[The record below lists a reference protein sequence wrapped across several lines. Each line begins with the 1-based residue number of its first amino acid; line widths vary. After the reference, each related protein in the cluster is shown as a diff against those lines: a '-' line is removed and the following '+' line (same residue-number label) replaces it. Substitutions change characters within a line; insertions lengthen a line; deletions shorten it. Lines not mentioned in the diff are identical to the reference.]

1 MSSNRG
7 RHGKTGLAS
16 LTLVLSVSFLLSAAP
31 AEKADSQ
38 RYREHVRFLASP
50 ELEGR
55 GAGTEGLERAAA
67 YITEQFK
74 ALGLEPAGAD
84 RSYLQP
90 LVVTTGAELRGDN
103 RMQVRADK
111 KTVTLTVGEDYTPL
125 SFSSV
130 ATVSGAVAFAGY
142 GVSADAFEYD
152 DYVHFDVKDKIV
164 VLLRYEPPSFSK
176 DNEEPRRGYTHHAR
190 LITKAINARQRGA
203 KAVVLVNGTLP
214 PEEEDALLG
223 FGRVAGPKDAGIVM
237 VQAKN
242 EVVDQWLQTAG
253 KSLADVQ
260 KEINGQEQPQ
270 SFTLPESLQLTIH
283 VDIERQRAE
292 VNNVLAYLPGR
303 SDEYLII
310 GAHYDHLGRGNES
323 SLAPSL
329 IGNVH
334 PGADDNASGTAGL
347 LELARLFAERDEPPE
362 RGILFAAFA
371 AEELGLLGSAQWVK
385 EPTRPLEKAVAM
397 INMDMIGRI
406 RDSKVFV
413 GGTGTGS
420 TFEALLKEVG
430 NRHGFTLAQSPGGY
444 SASDN
449 TSFVTAQVPGLFFFS
464 GLHSDYHKPSDTWEK
479 INVEDASRLVDM
491 IAELGSRLVAA
502 EERAE
507 FIKVD
512 TPGSARAG
520 GGQGYG
526 PYFGSVPDFG
536 QSEEGVR
543 FADIRPGSPADKAGL
558 QAGDVLIQFGDIPIK
573 NLYDFTYAL
582 RDSKVGDVVEV
593 KCLREGKT
601 ITAEVRLEPRR

>member
-1 MSSNRG
+1 MFSNRG
-7 RHGKTGLAS
+7 RDSKAGLAG
-16 LTLVLSVSFLLSAAP
+16 LTLILSLFLLLSAAP
-31 AEKADSQ
+31 AEKADPD
-38 RYREHVRFLASP
+38 RYRDHVRFLASP
-50 ELEGR
+50 DLEGR
-55 GAGTEGLERAAA
+55 GAGSEGLELAAA
-67 YITEQFK
+67 YITDEFK
-74 ALGLEPAGAD
+74 ALGLQPAGAGG
-84 RSYLQP
+84 SYLQP
-90 LVVTTGAELRGDN
+90 LTVTTGAELRGDN
-103 RMQVRADK
+103 RVEVHTYDETGA
-111 KTVTLTVGEDYTPL
+111 LTVGENYTPL

-130 ATVSGAVAFAGY
+130 ATVSGPVAFAGY
-142 GVSADAFEYD
+142 GVSADEFEYD
-152 DYVHFDVKDKIV
+152 DYVHFDVTDKIV
-164 VLLRYEPPSFSK
+164 VLLRYEPPSFTQ
-176 DNEEPRRGYTHHAR
+176 DGEEPRRSYTHHSR
-190 LITKAINARQRGA
+190 FITKAINARQRGA
-203 KAVVLVNGTLP
+203 KAVVLVNGQLP
-214 PEEEDALLG
+214 PEEEDLLLR
-223 FGRVAGPKDAGIVM
+223 FGGVAGPEDAGIVM

-253 KSLADVQ
+253 KTLATVQ
-260 KEINGQEQPQ
+260 EEINSQKQPQ
-270 SFTLPESLQLTIH
+270 SFTLPESLRVTIQ

-310 GAHYDHLGRGNES
+310 GAHYDHLGLGNES
-323 SLAPSL
+323 SLAPSQ
-329 IGNVH
+329 IGSVH
-334 PGADDNASGTAGL
+334 PGADDNASGTAAL
-347 LELARLFAERDEPPE
+347 LELASLFAGQEQPPE

-385 EPTRPLEKAVAM
+385 EPTRPLDKAVAM
-397 INMDMIGRI
+397 INMDMVGRI

-420 TFEALLKEVG
+420 TFEALLEEVG
-430 NRHGFTLAQSPGGY
+430 RGHGFTLEQSPGGY

-449 TSFVTAQVPGLFFFS
+449 TSFVTGRVPALFFFS
-464 GLHSDYHKPSDTWEK
+464 GLHGDYHKPSDTWDK
-479 INVEDASRLVDM
+479 INAEDAARLVDM

-512 TPGSARAG
+512 TPGPSRAG

-543 FADIRPGSPADKAGL
+543 FADVRPDSPADKAGL
-558 QAGDVLIQFGDIPIK
+558 QAGDVLIQFGEVAIK

-582 RDSKVGDVVEV
+582 RDSKVGDVVKV

-601 ITAEVRLEPRR
+601 ITAEVTLEQRR